1 MTIKIKKSR
10 AAYWPEILDLYMAV
24 ANSPGGLARTEDEIS
39 GEYVNSFLKKSE
51 KTGLSLIAYDSLTI
65 VGEIHAYRLDPK
77 VFSHVLSELTIA
89 VHPDFQGIGVGRLL
103 FEGFLSEIE
112 TNRPD
117 ILRVELIA
125 RESNLK
131 AIRFYESLGFKQ
143 EGRFE
148 QRIDRG
154 DGTFEADIPMA
165 WINPGFHRK

>member
-1 MTIKIKKSR
+1 MTIRIKRSIV
-10 AAYWPEILDLYMAV
+10 AYWPEILALYKTV
-24 ANSPGGLARTEDEIS
+24 ANSPGGLARSVDEIS

-89 VHPDFQGIGVGRLL
+89 VHPDFQGMGVGRLL
-103 FEGFLSEIE
+103 FEGFLREIE

-165 WINPGFHRK
+165 WINPGYHRK